1 MDQKI
6 KTVAH
11 IGYTAKGVVYAL
23 TGILALMAA
32 LDLGGQKLGK
42 LQIIEFL
49 ENQAFGKIILALL
62 GLGLSCYAFWR
73 FIQSL
78 QDPEGIG
85 NDAKGIVKRI
95 SFFIS
100 GAVYLGL
107 GIYAITEIFRENEG
121 GGNSMPAGGQT
132 ETYLLVIIGLG
143 LAIKSIYQFIKA
155 IKGDFLDKFDL
166 NSISDSQKRGI
177 IKKLGYSGLVS
188 RGIVVGIIS
197 YFFIKAG
204 MDLSSS
210 GDIKGTK
217 EAFSFLEQSTSG
229 PWLFALVSIGLL
241 CYGVYMFAMA
251 KYRSY
256 DD

>member
-1 MDQKI
+1 MNQNI
-6 KTVAH
+6 KTVAY

-23 TGILALMAA
+23 TGILALMTAF
-32 LDLGGQKLGK
+32 DLGGQKAGK

-62 GLGLSCYAFWR
+62 GVGLACYAFWR
-73 FIQSL
+73 FMQSL
-78 QDPEGIG
+78 NDPEGIG

-100 GAVYLGL
+100 GAVYLAL
-107 GIYAITEIFRENEG
+107 GMYAIIEIFQEQGRSG
-121 GGNSMPAGGQT
+121 SKMPIEEQSGK
-132 ETYLLVIIGLG
+132 YLLIAIGIG
-143 LAIKSIYQFIKA
+143 LAIKSVYQFIKA
-155 IKGDFLDKFDL
+155 IKGDFLNKF
-166 NSISDSQKRGI
+166 NFGTISSSKKKSI
-177 IKKLGYSGLVS
+177 IKNLGYLGLIA

-197 YFFIKAG
+197 YFLIRAG

-210 GDIKGTK
+210 NTIKGTK

-241 CYGVYMFAMA
+241 SYGIYMFAMA
-251 KYRSY
+251 KYRSF

>member
-32 LDLGGQKLGK
+32 FNLGGQKAGK

-49 ENQAFGKIILALL
+49 ENQAFGKIILGLL
-62 GLGLSCYAFWR
+62 GIGLACYAFWR
-73 FIQSL
+73 CIQSL

-85 NDAKGIVKRI
+85 NDTKGIIKRI

-100 GAVYLGL
+100 GAVYMAL
-107 GIYAITEIFRENEG
+107 GIYAIVEIFKEQSSG
-121 GGNSMPAGGQT
+121 GSGMPIDGPTGK
-132 ETYLLVIIGLG
+132 YILLIIGIGLG
-143 LAIKSIYQFIKA
+143 IKSIYQFIKA
-155 IKGDFLDKFDL
+155 IKGDFLKKFNL
-166 NSISDSQKRGI
+166 SAMSNSKKVSW
-177 IKKLGYSGLVS
+177 IKKIGYAGLIS
-188 RGIVVGIIS
+188 RGIVVGIIAYS
-197 YFFIKAG
+197 FIKAG
-204 MDLSSS
+204 MNLSSS
-210 GDIKGTK
+210 TAVKGTK

-241 CYGVYMFAMA
+241 CYGIYMFAMA
-251 KYRSY
+251 KYRSF